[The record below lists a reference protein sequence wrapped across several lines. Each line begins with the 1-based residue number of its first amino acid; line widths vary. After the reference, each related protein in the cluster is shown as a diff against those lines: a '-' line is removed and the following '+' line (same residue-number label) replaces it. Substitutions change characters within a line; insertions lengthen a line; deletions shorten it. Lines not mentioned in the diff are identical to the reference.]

1 MSFSRKL
8 ARRQGKGKVDLGQAL
23 GQLSQAAEKAQGLN
37 VILGTLPQQM
47 AETKRVLDTLL
58 EDYQTLAN
66 ELEVTQYIL
75 RRAASLTPE
84 QEQGY
89 RADYEKLKASG

>member
-8 ARRQGKGKVDLGQAL
+8 ARKQQARGHQAAL
-23 GQLSQAAEKAQGLN
+23 GTTLSQIGDQAQSLN
-37 VILGTLPQQM
+37 KLLASLPQQM
-47 AETKRVLDTLL
+47 QETKQLLDSLV
-58 EDYQTLAN
+58 EDYQTLAD

-89 RADYEKLKASG
+89 RADYREKKDRG